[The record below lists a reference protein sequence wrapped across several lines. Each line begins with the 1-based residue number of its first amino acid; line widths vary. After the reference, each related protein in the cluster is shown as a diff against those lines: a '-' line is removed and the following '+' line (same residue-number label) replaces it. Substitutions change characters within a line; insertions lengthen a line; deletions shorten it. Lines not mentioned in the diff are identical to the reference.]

1 MDFVSSSPLFST
13 LSSCFS
19 RKTVDTEYTYY
30 SWCMT
35 STDIV
40 KWRKTNDYENFE
52 KEWFIWKFWKRGGG
66 SREKGE
72 EETKSMPHA
81 SVININNNNIFT
93 CIICF
98 HSKAPVL
105 SITVIYQYSFFNTP
119 TVFVQSNLIVS

>member
-1 MDFVSSSPLFST
+1 MKILK
-13 LSSCFS
+13 
-19 RKTVDTEYTYY
+19 R
-30 SWCMT
+30 
-35 STDIV
+35 
-40 KWRKTNDYENFE
+40 NDLYENFE
-52 KEWFIWKFWKRGGG
+52 KGGGG

-81 SVININNNNIFT
+81 SVINTNNNNIFT